1 MEKNAQIAVTGAT
14 TIVAETALALA
25 HGGGLGVIVGL
36 GAGALAYWLA
46 GEMQDVKAG
55 DTPPPSSANEESP
68 AQQKKN
74 GELSLMYRLTHGKS
88 VRGEQ
93 AQDDQNTDDTDTPQQ
108 QGGSWV
114 PPQFRLDDVLNVVSD
129 FNQQNKLYFGDTE
142 EGAAA
147 LKLSKVYHVMDVASS
162 GNGKSNRFRL
172 GMMQTVTC
180 CETYYINPLAAN
192 VKLVDDDRRIEVWK
206 PIYDRLANGHPVKEG
221 EEIGTLM
228 KQLVDEIND
237 RAAMEEQGDF
247 SWQARPIFVFIDE
260 LPEVG
265 VRCPDAIKYL
275 DAIGR
280 MGRQFFVFTW
290 VASQS
295 ALVSE
300 IKQSTA
306 AQANYKTRIYGG
318 GDTTSAGRMMKGKV
332 PADVEKTLSSN
343 GAGLTLMLA
352 EGMQGTSYVRA
363 PLVTNEALFLYLGLP
378 PFRMEDWIKGKPVAQ
393 PTRRMV
399 PMTDPAFPTLTL
411 LRRNENTPIPSSA
424 SPRESVKSESRE
436 SRKRV
441 KVESEEG
448 ILEAIDALV
457 EEGQSLTINAIAK
470 KAGLTWRKADDI
482 EEVAAYYGFD
492 LERGSGRPAKEIYR

>member
-14 TIVAETALALA
+14 TVVAETALALA

-46 GEMQDVKAG
+46 GEMQDVMGG
-55 DTPPPSSANEESP
+55 DTPPPTSVNEDVP
-68 AQQKKN
+68 AEQKKK

-88 VRGEQ
+88 VRGEGQ
-93 AQDDQNTDDTDTPQQ
+93 GEQETDETDIPQQ
-108 QGGSWV
+108 QEGLWV

-172 GMMQTVTC
+172 AMMQTVTC

-192 VKLVDDDRRIEVWK
+192 VKAVDDERKIEVWK

-221 EEIGTLM
+221 EEIGALM
-228 KQLVDEIND
+228 QQLVDEINI
-237 RAAMEEQGDF
+237 RSEMEEQGDF
-247 SWQARPIFVFIDE
+247 SWHERPIFVFIDE

-280 MGRQFFVFTW
+280 TGRQFFVFTW
-290 VASQS
+290 VASQT

-332 PADVEKTLSSN
+332 PANVDKTLSTN

-378 PFRMEDWIKGKPVAQ
+378 PFRMEDWIKSKPVAQ

-411 LRRNENTPIPSSA
+411 LPKTPNVGNLSSENV
-424 SPRESVKSESRE
+424 EEKVKGKSG
-436 SRKRV
+436 KRV
-441 KVESEEG
+441 KGPNE
-448 ILEAIDALV
+448 EAILDALDAL
-457 EEGQSLTINAIAK
+457 QSENRPPTLNAIATR
-470 KAGLTWRKADDI
+470 AGLTRHQYDDI
-482 EEVAAYYGFD
+482 EEIAAYYGYD
-492 LERGSGRPAKEIYR
+492 LARGSGRPAAKEIYR

>member
-14 TIVAETALALA
+14 TVIAESALALSHA
-25 HGGGLGVIVGL
+25 GGLGVIVGL

-46 GEMQDVKAG
+46 GEMQDTTGGEVS
-55 DTPPPSSANEESP
+55 PPSSADETRP
-68 AQQKKN
+68 AEQKKN
-74 GELSLMYRLTHGKS
+74 GELSLVYRLTHGKS
-88 VRGEQ
+88 VRGEPSQ
-93 AQDDQNTDDTDTPQQ
+93 GDQNTDDIPSQ

-378 PFRMEDWIKGKPVAQ
+378 PFRMEDWIKGKPSAQ

-411 LRRNENTPIPSSA
+411 LRKNENMAKTSSE

-436 SRKRV
+436 SVKRV
-441 KVESEEG
+441 KGPNEET
-448 ILEAIDALV
+448 ILEAMDALV
-457 EEGQSLTINAIAK
+457 DEGQPLTINAIAK
-470 KAGLTWRKADDI
+470 KAGLTWRKADEI
-482 EEVAAYYGFD
+482 EDVASYYGVD
-492 LERGSGRPAKEIYR
+492 LERGSGRPAAKEVYR